1 MTGPDLRIIDQDFS
15 DAILSMGKI
24 ENAFSSMGRNFLEYF
39 PITGHLGLSTCM
51 SSFESD
57 WENKRHDLTETLK
70 SYRKQLKQ
78 VQDIFTRVDNKIGE
92 KTQPHGTTTQP
103 PGKTTQPPGKT
114 QPSTPPSGQTPSGST
129 LPGSGTDGGAT
140 EPLPRAVVVE
150 EAASVAAGLRPC
162 HTPVVR

>member
-129 LPGSGTDGGAT
+129 
-140 EPLPRAVVVE
+140 PLPRAVVVEEAASVAAE